1 MTERTALDALFAPS
15 SVAVIG
21 ASRSGDKKGNAIL
34 RTLLSTYRG
43 DIYVIHPSADRIE
56 GLAAHRSLAALPGPV
71 ELLVALV
78 PARELIE
85 LIRHAPA
92 GVAKVLL
99 SIPSGFGEV
108 GTTGQAME
116 AELVAV
122 SRAQGMRVVGP
133 NTLGVVSPGIG
144 LHASL
149 APPLPVASGGRLS
162 VVTQSGGF
170 GMALYMYS
178 LEHGLGVARFCDLG
192 NTSDVSIAEV
202 VSYYVQDPDTTVI
215 GGFLE
220 SHPEGVAS
228 WLAEAAAEKP
238 VLLTALGRTVEG
250 RRTASSH
257 LGPSPGRSVVVP
269 PQDSR
274 VIRARTG
281 LEMLDIA
288 KAMCWQPL
296 PTGPRV
302 GVITGSGGIGT
313 ELVDLCVE
321 HGLEV
326 PELSPGLR
334 GRLKPHLPS
343 YASVSNPVD
352 VTPIWPEYPDI
363 YPPLMD
369 ALLDSDEID
378 LLVVT
383 VIDMATALS
392 ALMPAIVGSVRR
404 HAETG
409 VRPKPVLVLWVAPP
423 QWASNRATLEEAGL
437 PCYSSSLTVARVAAS
452 LAGRAGGA
460 TSREGA

>member
-34 RTLLSTYRG
+34 RNLVSTYRG
-43 DIYVIHPSADRIE
+43 DIHVIHPSADRIE
-56 GLAAHRSLAALPGPV
+56 GLVAHRSLGALPGPV
-71 ELLVALV
+71 ELLVTLV

-92 GVAKVLL
+92 GIAKVLL

-108 GTTGQAME
+108 GTGGEAME

-133 NTLGVVSPGIG
+133 NTLGVVSPGLG
-144 LHASL
+144 LNASL
-149 APPLPVASGGRLS
+149 APPLPVGKGGLS

-170 GMALYMYS
+170 GMALYMYA

-202 VSYYVQDPDTTVI
+202 VSFYVQDPDTTVV

-220 SHPEGVAS
+220 SHPEGVAT

-238 VLLTALGRTVEG
+238 VLLTALGRTAEG

-269 PQDSR
+269 PQGSR

-302 GVITGSGGIGT
+302 GVITGSGGIAT

-326 PELSPGLR
+326 PVLSPGLR

-352 VTPIWPEYPDI
+352 LTPIWPEYPDI

-392 ALMPAIVGSVRR
+392 DLMPAIVGSVRR
-404 HAETG
+404 HADTG
-409 VRPKPVLVLWVAPP
+409 MRPKPVLVLWVAPP
-423 QWASNRATLEEAGL
+423 QWASNRAALEGAGL
-437 PCYSSSLTVARVAAS
+437 PCYSSTLTVARVAAA